1 MGQIVLVGQIILMR
15 QTCQKMRQFY
25 DKLGQVWIA
34 TYLSISVTKM
44 YRSATT
50 FIYMMKIMMT
60 TRRTIGQTLLF
71 IELLSLLEYL

>member
-1 MGQIVLVGQIILMR
+1 MGRIILVGQIILMR
-15 QTCQKMRQFY
+15 QNCQKMRQFY

-50 FIYMMKIMMT
+50 FIYMIKKFSMT
-60 TRRTIGQTLLF
+60 SKYENS
-71 IELLSLLEYL
+71 IEQN